1 MSIFKVKTEEDKI
14 VVEATLNPY
23 DPKRN
28 PRQKVN
34 TQHAES
40 YLKENGIKHGKCI
53 KSVNLCNSSPDA
65 LSGAWFFEHFEKK
78 IEKKIEKPLDKPA
91 EKVILSKE
99 EKPSLKNKSKAKKK
113 TSK

>member
-53 KSVNLCNSSPDA
+53 KSVNLCNSAHDA
-65 LSGAWFFEHFEKK
+65 LSGTWIFEHF
-78 IEKKIEKPLDKPA
+78 EKKIEKPLDKPA

>member
-1 MSIFKVKTEEDKI
+1 MSIFKVKTEENKI
-14 VVEATLNPY
+14 VVEATLDPY

-34 TQHAES
+34 TQHVES
-40 YLKENGIKHGKCI
+40 HLKESGIKHGKCI

-99 EKPSLKNKSKAKKK
+99 KKTLPNKISKAKKK
-113 TSK
+113 DK